1 MHIRNVYFW
10 LRDELDKSD
19 RAAFAAGLATL
30 CADTTVTQGYFG
42 VPAPTNRDVVDS
54 SYSYALVLLFQDT
67 GKHDQYQVGA
77 VHDRF
82 LAAHAAKWTRVQV
95 YDVITPDTK

>member
-1 MHIRNVYFW
+1 MHIHTVYFW
-10 LRDELDKSD
+10 LQDDLDKSD
-19 RAAFAAGLATL
+19 RAAFAEGLATL
-30 CADTTVTQGYFG
+30 CADPTATQGYFG
-42 VPAPTNRDVVDS
+42 VPANANRDVVDN

-77 VHDRF
+77 IHDRF

-95 YDVITPDTK
+95 YDAITPETV